1 MNSDFISGFL
11 TGYINTILYYP
22 AYTITHHKFHN
33 NQKLSSIFE
42 NIYKNNG
49 IKGFY
54 SGLSLFSLYIPL
66 IRGGEMFFQKKCNN
80 LTSNP
85 TLNIAIATL
94 YSNVW
99 RFSIYPINT
108 LQINK
113 QVLHNYHIFKSN
125 QISLLWNGFT
135 YNLYSGI
142 LSNFLWF
149 YIYHQINKGFDNNNL
164 CKSSMAG
171 ASASIVS
178 DTVTHPFK
186 VFKLLKQTNT
196 DFIFNFKTA
205 YRGYFIRILING
217 FQGASYGFLWNIF
230 DNFFHK

>member
-1 MNSDFISGFL
+1 MNNDFKSGFL

-22 AYTITHHKFHN
+22 AYTLTHQKFHN
-33 NQKLSSIFE
+33 NQKINVIVK

-49 IKGFY
+49 IQGFY

-80 LTSNP
+80 YTTNH

-94 YSNVW
+94 YSNIW

-113 QVLHNYHIFKSN
+113 QVLNNYNIFKSN
-125 QISLLWNGFT
+125 KISLLWNGFT

-149 YIYHQINKGFDNNNL
+149 YTYHHINNGFDNNNL
-164 CKSSMAG
+164 SKSTIAG

-178 DTVTHPFK
+178 DTVSHPFK

-205 YRGYFIRILING
+205 YRGYFIRLLING
-217 FQGASYGFLWNIF
+217 FQGASCGILWNRF
-230 DNFFHK
+230 DNFFNN